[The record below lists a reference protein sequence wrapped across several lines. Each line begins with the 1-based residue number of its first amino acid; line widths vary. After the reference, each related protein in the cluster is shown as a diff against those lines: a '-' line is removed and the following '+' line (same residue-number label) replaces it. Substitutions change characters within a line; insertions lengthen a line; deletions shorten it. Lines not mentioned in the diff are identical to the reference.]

1 MSDSALLV
9 RRSAFLIVF
18 DRKKELFHALFHMF
32 TAVVV
37 NLLWAEG

>member
-9 RRSAFLIVF
+9 RCSAFLTVF
-18 DRKKELFHALFHMF
+18 DRKKELFHALLHML

-37 NLLWAEG
+37 NLLWAER